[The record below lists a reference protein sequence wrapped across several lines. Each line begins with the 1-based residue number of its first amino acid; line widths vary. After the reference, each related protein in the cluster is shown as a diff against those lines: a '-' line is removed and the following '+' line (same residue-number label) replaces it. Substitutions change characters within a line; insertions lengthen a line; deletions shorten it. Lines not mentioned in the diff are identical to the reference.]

1 MKKLVL
7 SIFALGMMAA
17 SFTSCEDAPND
28 VINNM
33 VYISE
38 AASASAGEIILGK
51 TGEVSTGVVT
61 VRTGQVAEKNIKVKI
76 ALDNAALTS
85 YNTRNDV
92 EFAMIPTGL
101 SFAIPE
107 GYEIQVRP
115 RSGLAA
121 KNGVTVLNT
130 PGTIDSDYRGE
141 VKVILINHGKDSF
154 TVNNGDRIAQLIV
167 APVTQGIFEK
177 AEELD
182 STERGEGGFG
192 STGVNA

>member
-1 MKKLVL
+1 MNKV
-7 SIFALGMMAA
+7 
-17 SFTSCEDAPND
+17 
-28 VINNM
+28 
-33 VYISE
+33 
-38 AASASAGEIILGK
+38 
-51 TGEVSTGVVT
+51 
-61 VRTGQVAEKNIKVKI
+61 NIKFVAQEGAIIPEYKTSG
-76 ALDNAALTS
+76 AAGA
-85 YNTRNDV
+85 DV
-92 EFAMIPTGL
+92 CAFLSEPVAIKSGEFAMIPTGL

-141 VKVILINHGKDSF
+141 VKVILINHGKDAF

-167 APVTQGIFEK
+167 APVTQGVFEK
-177 AEELD
+177 TDELD